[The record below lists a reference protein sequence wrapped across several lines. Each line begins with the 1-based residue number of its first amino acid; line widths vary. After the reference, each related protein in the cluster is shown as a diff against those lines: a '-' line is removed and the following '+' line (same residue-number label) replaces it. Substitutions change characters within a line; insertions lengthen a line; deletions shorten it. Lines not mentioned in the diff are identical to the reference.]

1 MMCGKSSYGRAL
13 AARLCVP
20 FIDLDDHIEE
30 GIAAGDII
38 RTKGEE
44 TFRAEETAALE
55 KVLSRE
61 GDFVLAL
68 GGGTPVRE
76 ANRRLLAA
84 SPCRVVWLK
93 ASLEESVFNP
103 EWSALTARRPL
114 LAGGDRERIVALFHS
129 RIPAYSSVA
138 DHILSTD
145 GKTPEQILAELEAL
159 AR

>member
-1 MMCGKSSYGRAL
+1 MCGKSSYGRAL
-13 AARLCVP
+13 AARLAIP
-20 FIDLDDHIEE
+20 FFDLDDHIEE
-30 GIAAGDII
+30 GVSAGDII

-44 TFRAEETAALE
+44 VFRAEETAALE
-55 KVLSRE
+55 RMLSRE

-68 GGGTPVRE
+68 GGGTPVCQ

-103 EWSALTARRPL
+103 EWASLAAQRPL
-114 LAGGDRERIVALFHS
+114 LAGGDRECIVALFQS

-138 DHILSTD
+138 DCILVTD
-145 GKTPEQILAELEAL
+145 GKTPEEIISEILCIAQ
-159 AR
+159 